1 VSLRVRVILAL
12 AIILSVAILA
22 LIPLRYVE
30 EDVESAVK
38 RPKSY
43 LPGWERRDYI
53 YHPLPNGC
61 FRVEGIIEH
70 PRPGPI
76 PAGVTVPPPAEPL
89 SDVELAELVDF
100 LIREAGIYEYVKSFM
115 ASFRCVVDYHHH
127 IIVISRYVVVEYN
140 HTIVTDHEF
149 IDAKAGY
156 RVILAFHSLP
166 GQIEGSSEIMPVPF
180 WVEWRDV
187 GISIKG
193 YAISVT
199 FEAYRENGEWKLH
212 RWYPDF
218 HVTIPLPGPVMNP
231 DLAEDAVKAEKLARE
246 WLESIG
252 IKGAI
257 VRFAHIEEDG
267 VEKLAKVIAVDCRS
281 ADDWTLWRIVVDL
294 KRERVIKD
302 MSRPIL
308 YRGPPWR
315 CLG

>member
-22 LIPLRYVE
+22 SIPLRYVE
-30 EDVESAVK
+30 EAVENAMN
-38 RPKSY
+38 RPKFY
-43 LPGWERRDYI
+43 IPGWERRDYI

-61 FRVEGIIEH
+61 FRVEGAIEH
-70 PRPGPI
+70 PLPGPFL
-76 PAGVTVPPPAEPL
+76 PAGVTASPPAEPL

-115 ASFRCVVDYHHH
+115 DSFHCVVDYHYD
-127 IIVISRYVVVEYN
+127 IIVIDRYTSVDV
-140 HTIVTDHEF
+140 
-149 IDAKAGY
+149 KAGY

-166 GQIEGSSEIMPVPF
+166 GQIEGSSEVMLVPF

-187 GISIKG
+187 GVSIKG

-199 FEAYRENGEWKLH
+199 FEAYRENGEWKLR

-231 DLAEDAVKAEKLARE
+231 DLAEDAMKAERLARE

-267 VEKLAKVIAVDCRS
+267 VEKLAKVITVDCRS

-294 KRERVIKD
+294 KRERVVKD
-302 MSRPIL
+302 ISWPIL